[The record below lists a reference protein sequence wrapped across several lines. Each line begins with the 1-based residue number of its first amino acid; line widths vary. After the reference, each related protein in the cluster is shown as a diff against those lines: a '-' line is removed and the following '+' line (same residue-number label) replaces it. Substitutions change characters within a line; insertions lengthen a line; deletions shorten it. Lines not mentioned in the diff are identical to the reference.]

1 MDYEA
6 IKAVI
11 LARLKQWQETQAE
24 PQSKAITYPG
34 VESAQIAGVFVR
46 EVLQDLQQAYQA
58 RRTA

>member
-6 IKAVI
+6 VKAI
-11 LARLKQWQETQAE
+11 IMARLKQWQETQAE

-34 VESAQIAGVFVR
+34 VESAQIASVFVR

-58 RRTA
+58 RKAS